1 MKKVRFEI
9 SGIDEKLAKKIK
21 KYCIDKGITQGKWA
35 EIAHSSLTNKTGDN

>member
-9 SGIDEKLAKKIK
+9 TVEEKIAKKIK

-35 EIAHSSLTNKTGDN
+35 EIAYSSLVGKTVDN